1 MDVSSQLE
9 TRTSNFKPITVPE
22 KPIPLD
28 FDLALLTAYDINVL
42 DETKI
47 KNGTNN
53 YLKEYSRDNT
63 QLLINN
69 IYKSQLTSSQDNG
82 TVAVLP
88 EQKTLIPREKPLPK
102 PKPPTKWERF
112 AKSKGI
118 QKYKKSRKVYDD
130 VKDEWVPRWGYKG
143 ANNEE
148 LNDWLIPV
156 PNNSDPYE
164 DQFDKRRQDKK
175 ERINKNKAQQQKN
188 LEIAQKQAPSI
199 INSNNS
205 SNNKS
210 SRRLELQRQIAI
222 TKTSTASVGK
232 FEKQLD
238 NEPKLKDNE
247 NISNES
253 DDYDDYDS
261 DEEAILNIKL
271 DDDYEKEEED
281 EEEEKKSSKKSINH
295 NNDDISNDD
304 NDDIPDLTFE
314 MITKW
319 QKSITE
325 SKSLKSTHRLILA
338 FRAAAHLND
347 DENEKTYSYKIT
359 DPTVF
364 NNLLV
369 ICMKYIPGVFNHHLK
384 VEDTDVSKNKLP
396 CFNHKW
402 KTLELMVKSFLNNV
416 LYILKQLTDKNMINF
431 FTKESEKILHYYA
444 SIPKLATQY
453 LKAVLQIWG
462 FADDKSRILIFLN
475 IHKLAILAPPP
486 FIDFCLKTTAF
497 TIPSINLM
505 GNCAVQIY
513 GIDFKSSYQSAFN
526 YIRQLAIN
534 LRNAMN
540 VKSKDSHRLIYNWQ
554 FIHCIE
560 YWSRILGT
568 YCDQRRIAEGGE
580 SSLQEL
586 IYPFVQVTIGVI
598 NLNSTVEY
606 FPLRFHCIRSLINL
620 IKTTGTFIP
629 LATFLFD
636 ILQSKEVVRSPRP
649 STLKPLDFSIIL
661 KVPKNYLHTRSYQ
674 DGICEELFESFLEY
688 YACFCKSISFPE
700 LIIPGVVQLK
710 RHIKHSSNFKFNK
723 QLQQLNEKLEQ
734 NSKYIEQQRSKV
746 DFSPNNL
753 TQLRSFLKD
762 ISPDSTPL
770 GKFAKSMR
778 LLKEQQKQPLKMDID
793 GK

>member
-1 MDVSSQLE
+1 MRNIKD
-9 TRTSNFKPITVPE
+9 RTSEDELHFQDGSILHVDACVGDIPI
-22 KPIPLD
+22 
-28 FDLALLTAYDINVL
+28 VL
-42 DETKI
+42 ME
-47 KNGTNN
+47 
-53 YLKEYSRDNT
+53 
-63 QLLINN
+63 
-69 IYKSQLTSSQDNG
+69 
-82 TVAVLP
+82 
-88 EQKTLIPREKPLPK
+88 
-102 PKPPTKWERF
+102 
-112 AKSKGI
+112 
-118 QKYKKSRKVYDD
+118 
-130 VKDEWVPRWGYKG
+130 
-143 ANNEE
+143 
-148 LNDWLIPV
+148 
-156 PNNSDPYE
+156 
-164 DQFDKRRQDKK
+164 
-175 ERINKNKAQQQKN
+175 
-188 LEIAQKQAPSI
+188 
-199 INSNNS
+199 
-205 SNNKS
+205 
-210 SRRLELQRQIAI
+210 
-222 TKTSTASVGK
+222 
-232 FEKQLD
+232 EKQLD
-238 NEPKLKDNE
+238 AEVAKAKLDIYRKFHWPPHYKDLSFVIAIAFSGNIVIFNKLTCGKIYVDELHLNLSFVEDRVRCEIEPSSHWGSHITINYSSVLKVFFSINDLEIQRIQNFYVNNNIPFLETAIRNEIKKKVFHLELTPVGLPCSPSDLNTLQVAMYCFVHALLKVHQNGWSVIDLRCPNTIEFNGCYCIIDASEYAIQHEHKFTINE

-586 IYPFVQVTIGVI
+586 IYPFVQVTI
-598 NLNSTVEY
+598 EY

-636 ILQSKEVVRSPRP
+636 ILQSKEV
-649 STLKPLDFSIIL
+649 
-661 KVPKNYLHTRSYQ
+661 
-674 DGICEELFESFLEY
+674 
-688 YACFCKSISFPE
+688 
-700 LIIPGVVQLK
+700 
-710 RHIKHSSNFKFNK
+710 
-723 QLQQLNEKLEQ
+723 
-734 NSKYIEQQRSKV
+734 
-746 DFSPNNL
+746 
-753 TQLRSFLKD
+753 
-762 ISPDSTPL
+762 
-770 GKFAKSMR
+770 
-778 LLKEQQKQPLKMDID
+778 
-793 GK
+793 

>member
-9 TRTSNFKPITVPE
+9 TQTSNFKPITVPE

-69 IYKSQLTSSQDNG
+69 IYKSQLTSTQDNG

-238 NEPKLKDNE
+238 NEPKLKDVNKE
-247 NISNES
+247 KESNLH
-253 DDYDDYDS
+253 
-261 DEEAILNIKL
+261 ILNKIVDKSPKNIL
-271 DDDYEKEEED
+271 NVR
-281 EEEEKKSSKKSINH
+281 KSSKKSINH

-431 FTKESEKILHYYA
+431 FAKESEKILHYYA

-734 NSKYIEQQRSKV
+734 NSKYIEQQRSK
-746 DFSPNNL
+746 
-753 TQLRSFLKD
+753 RSFLKD

>member
-9 TRTSNFKPITVPE
+9 TQTSNFKPITVPE

-28 FDLALLTAYDINVL
+28 FDLALLTAYDIN
-42 DETKI
+42 
-47 KNGTNN
+47 
-53 YLKEYSRDNT
+53 
-63 QLLINN
+63 
-69 IYKSQLTSSQDNG
+69 
-82 TVAVLP
+82 
-88 EQKTLIPREKPLPK
+88 LPK

-238 NEPKLKDNE
+238 NEPKLKGIKRKFESNIGDVNKEKESNLHILNKIVDKSPKNILNVRKETTNYNDDKLDNE
-247 NISNES
+247 NISNESNDES

-281 EEEEKKSSKKSINH
+281 EEEEKNSSKKSINH

-431 FTKESEKILHYYA
+431 FAKESEKILHYYA

-586 IYPFVQVTIGVI
+586 IYPFVQVTI
-598 NLNSTVEY
+598 EY

-723 QLQQLNEKLEQ
+723 QLQQLNEK
-734 NSKYIEQQRSKV
+734 
-746 DFSPNNL
+746 
-753 TQLRSFLKD
+753 RSFLKD